1 MEKTNE
7 IPLFECVIDE
17 NDFETGVDFVALVGK
32 PAIERNFH
40 FFNESKKHQFQI
52 NDERRIVSGP
62 LMIPNLPIY
71 RYDEKTGPYYV
82 TFSAETIE
90 KICMK
95 FMKNGFGRNVNMEH
109 KTPVNGVFM
118 FECFM
123 VDSTRGINAPSGFAD
138 LPHGTWFGSYK
149 IENDSVWND
158 KVKTGEF
165 RGFSVEGAFDELFVL
180 KQNQF
185 NKRVDIVDEILDLL
199 K

>member
-1 MEKTNE
+1 MNNQNE

-17 NDFETGVDFVALVGK
+17 NDFETGVNFVALVGK

-40 FFNESKKHQFQI
+40 IFNESKKHQFQI

-62 LMIPNLPIY
+62 LMIPNLPIF
-71 RYDEKTGPYYV
+71 RHDEKTGPYYV
-82 TFSAETIE
+82 TFSESTIE
-90 KICMK
+90 KIAMK
-95 FMKNGFGRNVNMEH
+95 FMKNGFGKNVNMQH
-109 KTPVNGVFM
+109 KTPVDGVYM
-118 FECFM
+118 FETFLI
-123 VDSTRGINAPSGFAD
+123 DGKRGINPPTAMND

-149 IENDSVWND
+149 IENDDVWEN

-185 NKRVDIVDEILDLL
+185 QSMSMVDEILELL